1 MTRPSESVRAVKGVE
16 GPRGLR
22 SVRETGRLRAG
33 WPVDVS
39 RTWQVIGSFL
49 GGVVVERDCIVL
61 CLAEAEG

>member
-1 MTRPSESVRAVKGVE
+1 MTRPSESVRAVKGEE

-22 SVRETGRLRAG
+22 SVRETGRFRAG

-49 GGVVVERDCIVL
+49 GVVVVERRDCIL
-61 CLAEAEG
+61 FCLEAS